1 MAPILFSQF
10 TILVVLQLRLSL
22 RGKLGIICFTDSFL
36 QIQSGSFFPG
46 CSPLEYGL
54 IALAKQ
60 RNCFEK
66 WHEKYTTILAFY
78 ANPKKICA
86 LAR

>member
-1 MAPILFSQF
+1 MAPLSFSQYY

-66 WHEKYTTILAFY
+66 
-78 ANPKKICA
+78 
-86 LAR
+86 